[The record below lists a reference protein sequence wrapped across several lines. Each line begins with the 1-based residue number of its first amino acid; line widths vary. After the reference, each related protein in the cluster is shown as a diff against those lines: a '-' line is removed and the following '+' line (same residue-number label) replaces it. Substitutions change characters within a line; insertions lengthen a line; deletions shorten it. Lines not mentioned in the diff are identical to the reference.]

1 MKFNFF
7 YCLFVFNISFS
18 FAQENDSILIR
29 KIYSHNLTNSNAY
42 ENLRELCKGVGNRLS
57 GSENAEK
64 AVKWAFEKLKS
75 EKSADTVYLQEVKV
89 PVWKRYKEEA
99 VITKNKQKLAIYALG
114 GSVST
119 PENGI
124 TSNLIEVRNYEELD
138 RIPNNEIKGKIVFI
152 NHQINKTNINTFD
165 SYRES
170 GKYRWRGASEAGAK
184 GAAAVIV
191 KSLTLKEDD
200 EPHTGSMSYIDSLVK
215 IPAAAI
221 SWKSAEILSNAI
233 KQDKN
238 TQVQLILK
246 CETLKDVVS
255 YNVIAELKGS
265 LYPNE
270 IIVAGGHLDSWDKGE
285 GAHDDGTGVVQ
296 SFEILR
302 TFKSLNIKPER
313 TIRVVAFMNEENGL
327 RGGKKLAE
335 ISKIK
340 KEKIIA
346 GLESD
351 AGGFSPRGFFMEG
364 TEEQVK
370 KVKALSYLF
379 TPYNLHSFNRVGS
392 GSDVEP
398 LKDFGALL
406 MELEVDSQRYFDLH
420 HTSNDVFE
428 QVNKRELELGSASM
442 AAMVYLL
449 SRYGL

>member
-1 MKFNFF
+1 MKFNLI
-7 YCLFVFNISFS
+7 YCFIAINISFS
-18 FAQENDSILIR
+18 FAQENDSVLIR
-29 KIYSHNLTNSNAY
+29 KIYSHHLTNSNSY

-75 EKSADTVYLQEVKV
+75 EKSADTVYLQEVTV
-89 PVWKRYKEEA
+89 PVWKRHKEEA
-99 VITKNKQKLAIYALG
+99 FITKNKQKLAIYALG
-114 GSVST
+114 GSVAT

-124 TSNLIEVRNYEELD
+124 SANIIEVKTYEELAQ
-138 RIPNNEIKGKIVFI
+138 IPENEIKGKIVFI

-165 SYRES
+165 SYREN

-184 GAAAVIV
+184 GAAAVII

-200 EPHTGSMSYIDSLVK
+200 EPHTGSMSYKDSLVK

-221 SWKSAEILSNAI
+221 SWKSAEILSKAL
-233 KQDKN
+233 KEDKN
-238 TQVQLILK
+238 IQVQLLLK
-246 CETLKDVVS
+246 CETLKDVLS
-255 YNVIAELKGS
+255 YNVIAEIKGS

-302 TFKSLNIKPER
+302 TFKLLNIKPER

-335 ISKIK
+335 VSKIK

-346 GLESD
+346 GIESD
-351 AGGFSPRGFFMEG
+351 AGGYSPRGFFMEG
-364 TEEQVK
+364 SEEQVK
-370 KVKALSYLF
+370 KVKAYSHLF
-379 TPYNLHSFNRVGS
+379 KPYNLHSFDRVGS

-428 QVNKRELELGSASM
+428 EVNKRELELGSASIT
-442 AAMVYLL
+442 AMVYLI
-449 SRYGL
+449 SKYGF